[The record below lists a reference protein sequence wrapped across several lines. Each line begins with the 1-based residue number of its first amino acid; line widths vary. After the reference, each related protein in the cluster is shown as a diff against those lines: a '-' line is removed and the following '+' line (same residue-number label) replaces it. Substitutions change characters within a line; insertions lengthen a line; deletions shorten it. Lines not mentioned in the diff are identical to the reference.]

1 MKDKR
6 VGGQLVSS
14 LAALASARDELSHA
28 VEAQAQKPERKPTAD
43 DGIRDL
49 AQKVDPTVLD
59 DDTTA
64 TVTATQRVYKGDMVC
79 LTHELGR
86 DGDALRVAYERA
98 RLLAATS
105 SQRINDVGYAPA
117 HNILIWAFVQDGGT
131 YLKTA
136 KYIGGEWTLGATV
149 YAGELEPERAVL
161 VYTREDANGPS
172 KGSERVCL
180 LYENEGQGEGQ
191 IYALSDLTLTKAHDI
206 VWCPTIP
213 ANFAAAWIDCRSSWN
228 GPVINQVTGDANYIS
243 VAYQTE
249 AGNIALVCISTGSGT
264 VCDPV
269 ELTPGSITVPE
280 WPTGG
285 PYTFTLA
292 APDGQ
297 EYLSDAWSLVCY
309 RRLGTC
315 WLTYPGADGK
325 RYVLEYTTVVNTQD
339 GAWTSSRTAQ
349 AYGCKPL
356 ILNGYIPCGGGV
368 SNLDTRENDVA
379 NSWTALSDIPVDGDL
394 AEMPWLVGVISR
406 TAGGNAQKSILGFER
421 WMGGREHY
429 LLPMGYIESADIL
442 AANVGLL
449 RCCRCG
455 PFKSA
460 LAAAY
465 LAEGTVRAVI
475 VYDLDTIGRSG
486 RWSEVA
492 PTLTAEPVSGPDVQL
507 ATADTG
513 LELVEMDQAPA
524 ILYQRAGS
532 IWLQALKVNEVAAT
546 TKSRRLADAVAV
558 TGGSP
563 GKTVKIVTL
572 RTLEREE
579 GEKVEEDAEA

>member
-6 VGGQLVSS
+6 VGNQLVSS
-14 LAALASARDELSHA
+14 LAALASARDELRHA
-28 VEAQAQKPERKPTAD
+28 VEIQAQKPERKPAAD

-59 DDTTA
+59 DDATA

-86 DGDALRVAYERA
+86 DGDALRVAYESA

-105 SQRINDVGYAPA
+105 SQRINDLGYAPA
-117 HNILIWAFVQDGGT
+117 HNTLIWAFVQDGGT

-161 VYTREDANGPS
+161 VYTRQDVSGPS

-191 IYALSDLTLTKAHDI
+191 IYALSDLTLTKVYDI

-213 ANFAAAWIDCRSSWN
+213 ANFAAAWVSCRTSWD
-228 GPVINQVTGDANYIS
+228 GPSLTQVTGDGNYIS

-249 AGNIALVCISTGSGT
+249 AGNIALVCISTSTGT
-264 VCDPV
+264 VYDTV
-269 ELTPGSITVPE
+269 ELAPGSVAVPQ
-280 WPTGG
+280 WPMGG

-309 RRLGTC
+309 RHRGTC

-325 RYVLEYTTVVNTQD
+325 RHVLEYITVANWSGDAQM
-339 GAWTSSRTAQ
+339 GAYTVQ
-349 AYGCKPL
+349 VYGCKPL
-356 ILNGYIPCGGGV
+356 ILNGYIPCGDGV
-368 SNLDTRENDVA
+368 SNLDTRENNAAD
-379 NSWTALSDIPVDGDL
+379 SWTGLSDEPVDADL
-394 AEMPWLVGVISR
+394 AGMPWLAGVIAR
-406 TAGGNAQKSILGFER
+406 TAGGNGQKSILGFER

-442 AANVGLL
+442 ASNVGLL

-460 LAAAY
+460 LAAVY
-465 LAEGTVRAVI
+465 LAETAVRAVI

-486 RWSEVA
+486 RWNEVA
-492 PTLTAEPVSGPDVQL
+492 PPLTAEPVSGPDVQL
-507 ATADTG
+507 TTADTG

-532 IWLQALKVNEVAAT
+532 IWLQALKVNEVAVT
-546 TKSRRLADAVAV
+546 TKSHRLADAVAV

-563 GKTVKIVTL
+563 GKTIKIMTL
-572 RTLEREE
+572 RAPKREE
-579 GEKVEEDAEA
+579 EDEVGKDAEA